1 MCPTL
6 EIMEQIQQIYLNSLG
21 IAFYWEKEEDRIPN
35 RIQLIFK
42 EIGLFFT
49 VAELNEFEYL
59 IDESMTKNN
68 CCEDCALKNSNCKFL
83 VKTPLHQLDLSV
95 STNELKH
102 LKDLVNGTL
111 FRIKIETYLNGEGKN

>member
-1 MCPTL
+1 
-6 EIMEQIQQIYLNSLG
+6 MEQIQQIYLNSLG
-21 IAFYWEKEEDRIPN
+21 IAFYWEKDTGIIPD

-49 VAELNEFEYL
+49 LTELREFEHL
-59 IDESMTKNN
+59 IDESLIKNN

-83 VKTPLHQLDLSV
+83 LKTPLYQLDLSV
-95 STNELKH
+95 SINELKY

-111 FRIKIETYLNGEGKN
+111 FRIRMESYLNGEGKN

>member
-1 MCPTL
+1 MFHTL

-21 IAFYWEKEEDRIPN
+21 IAFYWEKGEGIIPN

-59 IDESMTKNN
+59 IDESINKNS

-83 VKTPLHQLDLSV
+83 LKTPLYQLDLSV
-95 STNELKH
+95 STSELKY

-111 FRIKIETYLNGEGKN
+111 FRIKMESYLNGEGKN

>member
-1 MCPTL
+1 
-6 EIMEQIQQIYLNSLG
+6 MEQIQQIYLNSLG
-21 IAFYWEKEEDRIPN
+21 IAFYWEKDTGIIPD

-49 VAELNEFEYL
+49 VNELSEFEHL
-59 IDESMTKNN
+59 IDESLIKNN

-83 VKTPLHQLDLSV
+83 LKTPLYQLDLSV
-95 STNELKH
+95 STSELKY

-111 FRIKIETYLNGEGKN
+111 FRIRMENYLNGEGKN